1 MNTKNELYEALKA
14 KMNSQRATALATLS
28 VYFNYPAGIGE
39 HPQMVEEMEKLLKE
53 IAEAEDCLETLKDNF
68 HEYEK

>member
-14 KMNSQRATALATLS
+14 KMHSQRATALATLS

-39 HPQMVEEMEKLLKE
+39 HPQIVEEMEKLLKE

>member
-1 MNTKNELYEALKA
+1 MNTQNNLYNALEA
-14 KMNSQRATALATLS
+14 KMKSQRATALATLS

-39 HPQMVEEMEKLLKE
+39 HPQMVEEMEKLLKDV
-53 IAEAEDCLETLKDNF
+53 AEAQDCLQTLKDNF

>member
-28 VYFNYPAGIGE
+28 VYFNFPAGIGE